1 MKIAIDANEL
11 TLKENTGVKIYS
23 REIIKA
29 LSLIDKKN
37 EYILYAGLP
46 IEAPYSYNAGNFKLK
61 ISKSRFF
68 PWTYTTFPDKIK
80 KDKPDVLFM
89 PIQTSPFFKKP
100 ENIKIVVT
108 AHDLAFL
115 LFPNHFSAKNKFLLN
130 LHTKRAVEMADRL
143 IVPSISTKKDTIRF
157 YKIEEKKID
166 VIYHGV
172 TSFLGDSLRFNEK
185 ERERTKKDKPYI
197 LFVGTIQPRK
207 NLTRLIEAFEIV
219 KKTNKNL
226 PNLKLIICGGRGWGA
241 SGIYEKARVSEV
253 SKSIVFLGSVE
264 HNELKELYQNALIF
278 ALPSLYE
285 GFGLPVLEAMSCGV
299 PCVVGDNSALSEI
312 ADDHALLANAY
323 SSADIAEKINL
334 FLKNDFLRND
344 FSRRSI
350 KNAKNF
356 SWAESAEKTLETFRK
371 AME

>member
-23 REIIKA
+23 QGIIKA

-37 EYILYAGLP
+37 EYILYVSRP
-46 IEAPYSYNAGNFKLK
+46 IEAPYSYNAKNFKLK
-61 ISKSRFF
+61 ISKSGFF
-68 PWTYTTFPDKIK
+68 PWTYTAFPDKIK

-108 AHDLAFL
+108 VHDLAFL
-115 LFPNHFSAKNKFLLN
+115 LFPNHFSAKNKFFLN
-130 LHTKRAVEMADRL
+130 LHTKRAVEMTDRL
-143 IVPSISTKKDTIRF
+143 IVPSISTKKDIIKF
-157 YKIEEKKID
+157 YKTEEKKID

-172 TSFLGDSLRFNEK
+172 TSFFGDSLRFNEK

-207 NLTRLIEAFEIV
+207 NLARLIEAFEIV

-226 PNLKLIICGGRGWGA
+226 PNLKLVICGGKGWGA
-241 SGIYEKARVSEV
+241 NRVYKKAKASEA
-253 SKSIVFLGSVE
+253 SKSIVFLGNVDSDQIV
-264 HNELKELYQNALIF
+264 ELYKNALIF
-278 ALPSLYE
+278 VMPSLYE
-285 GFGLPVLEAMSCGV
+285 GFGLPALEAMSFGV

-312 ADDHALLANAY
+312 ADDHALLVNAY
-323 SSADIAEKINL
+323 NSVDIAEKINL

-344 FSRRSI
+344 FSKRSI

-356 SWAESAEKTLETFRK
+356 SWTESAKKTLETFRK
-371 AME
+371 ATQ